1 MDHREHA
8 RLAAI
13 VARRRAQV
21 SRLEQLIIDVRRRL
35 ADDEEELTRL
45 QEEKRA
51 LQAQLAT
58 PMIGAHDR
66 SPSMSC
72 KDAGKR
78 LSRCAGSS
86 NDECRAAGKSLR
98 QCASEKNKKRK

>member
-13 VARRRAQV
+13 IARRRSQL
-21 SRLEQLIIDVRRRL
+21 SRLEQQIIDVRRRL
-35 ADDEEELTRL
+35 ADDEEDLTRL

-58 PMIGAHDR
+58 PMIAAQHQN
-66 SPSMSC
+66 SSMSC

-78 LSRCAGSS
+78 LRRCAGGS
-86 NDECRAAGKSLR
+86 DEECRAAGKLLR
-98 QCASEKNKKRK
+98 ECASGKKKKRK